1 MSAFRSDSILTAP
14 SPPLAHRSAFRD
26 PAFIAI
32 LGLAVLFRLYYFD
45 LPLAEAHRWRTIT
58 NADIA
63 RNFYELCMNIFQP
76 QVSWGGRGPAYVG
89 MEFPLLHWLAGALLH
104 LTSNITAVCRGLSIL
119 FSVGTVWAVF
129 GLGRR
134 LFGPPAGRAAAFLL
148 AVSPS
153 FVFFGRIFLSD
164 VPMVFFSVA
173 AIWGLVAYSDTGV
186 RRTAW
191 LGIICATLA
200 CLVKIPAVLIFL
212 PIAWC
217 AWTAKRWR
225 AAADPV
231 WLAAVLV
238 PLGATVLWYWY
249 ADVLF
254 HRTGLGQ
261 AIWHASGGY
270 APSVAVAS
278 GNFQGISHWSKPADL
293 ADLEF
298 YRSMMWRLWS
308 LHLTPPGFTLAVLG
322 WLLWWRSSRR
332 LVVDLWFAAA
342 VALILASIEG
352 NRHHEFHQLPL
363 LPPIALFFGLA
374 AAPLF
379 DGTRL
384 RELSHTRTAPLLS
397 AAALVAVAVMGFISS
412 GVVRDFYRPDG
423 LDLTTISAGRAL
435 EARVPEGDTII
446 TVEWE
451 RFGGNSPILLFWAH
465 RKGWSFDVESITPHV
480 IQRLRT
486 RERANYFATTMWS
499 VIEEKNPVLAE
510 YLRAQERVAVDVRDT
525 ALFKLN

>member
-1 MSAFRSDSILTAP
+1 MSIQPTTTRT
-14 SPPLAHRSAFRD
+14 PLRD
-26 PAFIAI
+26 PALFAI
-32 LGLAVLFRLYYFD
+32 LALAAIFRFYYFD

-63 RNFYELCMNIFQP
+63 RNFYELSMNIFQP

-89 MEFPLLHWLAGALLH
+89 MEFPLLQWLGGLLLH
-104 LTSNITAVCRGLSIL
+104 VTSNITAVCRGLSIV
-119 FSVGTVWAVF
+119 FSVATVWAIY
-129 GLGRR
+129 GLGSR
-134 LFGPPAGRAAAFLL
+134 LFGAPAGRAAAFLL

-173 AIWGLVAYSDTGV
+173 AIWGFVSYADTGD
-186 RRTAW
+186 RRAAW
-191 LGIICATLA
+191 LGTFCAALA

-225 AAADPV
+225 AATDPV
-231 WLAAVLV
+231 WIVAVVL
-238 PLGATVLWYWY
+238 PLGVTVLWYWY

-270 APSVAVAS
+270 AASVAIAS
-278 GNFQGISHWSKPADL
+278 GQYSGISHWSKPSDFT
-293 ADLEF
+293 DLEF
-298 YRSMMWRLWS
+298 YRSMLWRLWA
-308 LHLTPPGFTLAVLG
+308 LHLTPPGFALALG
-322 WLLWWRSSRR
+322 GLLLNWTSRR
-332 LVVDLWFAAA
+332 RIVVDLWFLAA

-352 NRHHEFHQLPL
+352 NRHHEFHQLPV
-363 LPPIALFFGLA
+363 LPPLALYFGLA
-374 AAPLF
+374 AAPVF
-379 DGTRL
+379 DGAWLRRIAGTRA
-384 RELSHTRTAPLLS
+384 APLF
-397 AAALVAVAVMGFISS
+397 AGAALVSVAVMGFISS
-412 GVVRDFYRPDG
+412 GVVRDFYRPDA
-423 LDLTTISAGRAL
+423 LDLSTISAGRAL

-451 RFGGNSPILLFWAH
+451 RYGGNSPILLFWAH

-480 IQRLRT
+480 VQRLR
-486 RERANYFATTMWS
+486 RQERANYFATTMWS
-499 VIEEKNPVLAE
+499 VIEEKNPVLAD
-510 YLRAQERVAVDVRDT
+510 YLRAQERIPVDVRDT
-525 ALFKLN
+525 ALFRLN